1 MLADIRKYAD
11 SLVVKLLFVVLL
23 LSFVIWGIADVFRPQ
38 SSTAWVAKVGDR
50 EISRA
55 EFDNELRATV
65 RQLQQSFG
73 GNLDA
78 ATIQSFGIPRS
89 VLTQMIN
96 RTLVEAEAASLRI
109 RAGDELLR
117 RTLIADSRFRTPNG
131 QFDNAAFQA
140 FVQRLGRTQ
149 EGFFND
155 LRQELSARALV
166 ESVQAGGVMPQDMLQ
181 TVERYF
187 SEQRQVEAVAIRF
200 DDMKLETAADDA
212 ALQAFYDAHAED
224 YRRPELR
231 KVTAVIVK
239 ADDLIGRVTVDD
251 AQIKA
256 AYDER
261 INEFSKPEQRTFR
274 QMLFSDEA
282 KARWAAQQLKAG
294 RGWDEVAKAP
304 EAGAPATATLGPIG
318 RNGLPEELRAAIFDQ
333 PSGIVGDPLKSGLGW
348 HVIEVTAIEPGSTQ
362 PLAEVSQQL
371 SHQLAEEKA
380 GDLLIELGNKL
391 EEAVGRGTSLE
402 AAAQELG
409 LTTRTLDAVDPHG
422 SDTSGNMLPDLPPK
436 LVQTIY
442 ASPKGIASSLVEAD
456 RNTLFMVRVDDVQP
470 SVLRPFADVR
480 DAVLAAWTREQKV
493 QKARDIAQQVV
504 DRGNSGSFADAV
516 ASFGL
521 KPVTEG
527 PLTRLGTPPGTPL
540 PTPVV
545 RQAMEA
551 PAGRLLTVPTDEAI
565 FVAVSRRLPDA
576 TGAASEA
583 VLSEEREKALDMLR
597 DDLLAQ
603 YLEALRGRHTVRI
616 NQAALDE
623 LARQAS

>member
-11 SLVVKLLFVVLL
+11 SLVVKILFVVLL
-23 LSFVIWGIADVFRPQ
+23 LSFVIWGIADVFRPH

-50 EISRA
+50 EISRTA
-55 EFDNELRATV
+55 FDNELRATV

-73 GNLDA
+73 GNLDP

-89 VLTQMIN
+89 VLNQMIN
-96 RTLVEAEAASLRI
+96 RTLVEAEAASLGI

-117 RTLIADSRFRTPNG
+117 RTLIEDSRFRTPAG

-155 LRQELSARALV
+155 LRQELSARALIGT
-166 ESVQAGGVMPQDMLQ
+166 VQAGVVIPQDVLK

-187 SEQRQVEAVAIRF
+187 SEQRQVEAVAVRF
-200 DDMKLETAADDA
+200 EDMKIDAAADDA
-212 ALQAFYDAHAED
+212 ALQAFYDAHGDD

-231 KVTAVIVK
+231 KVTAVIVTVG
-239 ADDLIGRVTVDD
+239 DLTGRVTVDD
-251 AQIKA
+251 AQIKS
-256 AYDER
+256 AYEER
-261 INEFSKPEQRTFR
+261 INEFVKPEQRSFR
-274 QMLFSDEA
+274 QMLFNDEA
-282 KARWAAQQLKAG
+282 KGRWAVQQLKAG
-294 RGWDEVAKAP
+294 RGWDAVAKAP

-333 PSGIVGDPLKSGLGW
+333 PSGVVGDPVKSGLGW
-348 HVIEVTAIEPGSTQ
+348 HVIEVTAVEAGSTT

-391 EEAVGRGTSLE
+391 EEAVGRGKSLE
-402 AAAQELG
+402 AAAEELG
-409 LTTRTLDAVDPHG
+409 LKTRTIDAIDARG
-422 SDTSGNMLPDLPPK
+422 SDASGNMLPDLPPK
-436 LVQTIY
+436 LVQTTF

-456 RNTLFMVRVDDVQP
+456 RNTLFIVRVDDVQP
-470 SVLRPFADVR
+470 SVLRPFAEVR
-480 DAVLAAWTREQKV
+480 DAVQAAWTRDQKV
-493 QKARDIAQQVV
+493 QKARDIAQQIIE
-504 DRGNSGSFADAV
+504 RGNGGVLADA
-516 ASFGL
+516 AAGFGL
-521 KPVTEG
+521 KPMTEG
-527 PLTRLGTPPGTPL
+527 SLTRLGMPPTSPL
-540 PTPVV
+540 PAPVV

-551 PAGRLLTVPTDEAI
+551 PAGRLLTIPTDDAI
-565 FVAVSRRLPDA
+565 FVAISRPLPDA
-576 TGAASEA
+576 TGAASGA
-583 VLSEEREKALDMLR
+583 VLNEERDKALDLLR

-603 YLEALRGRHTVRI
+603 YLDALRRRHPVRI
-616 NQAALDE
+616 NQPALDE